1 MYDLYRTGG
10 GPGLH
15 CMLRVGSEFLGD
27 LDMNLGH
34 KLAHSATALSLAYLF
49 GHLTG
54 D

>member
-1 MYDLYRTGG
+1 MYDLCRTGG
-10 GPGLH
+10 DPGLH
-15 CMLRVGSEFLGD
+15 CMLRVGSESLDD

-34 KLAHSATALSLAYLF
+34 KLEHSDIALSLAYLF